1 MPMAGTGTKI
11 REAVIPA
18 PTQQIHIHNLQGSE
32 CEEGSHIHLGPLW
45 DIGEPFFISPKWPF
59 GSALHREERERSPHG
74 QPLLGKGKQHSLPR
88 MHPWPDIPHLWP
100 QPIFTMTL
108 ETEIILTILQVRKL
122 SSERSHDLP
131 KVTLPGKGE
140 FKIRSGLGQPGF
152 LPQTKDTS

>member
-1 MPMAGTGTKI
+1 MPMAGTGTKN

-18 PTQQIHIHNLQGSE
+18 PTQHIHIHNPQGPG
-32 CEEGSHIHLGPLW
+32 CGEGSHIHSGPLR

-59 GSALHREERERSPHG
+59 GPALRRGERERSPHG
-74 QPLLGKGKQHSLPR
+74 QPLLRKGKQHSLLR
-88 MHPWPDIPHLWP
+88 MHPRPSIPHLWP
-100 QPIFTMTL
+100 QPMLTMTL
-108 ETEIILTILQVRKL
+108 ETKIILTILQVRKL

-140 FKIRSGLGQPGF
+140 LKIRSGLGQPGF